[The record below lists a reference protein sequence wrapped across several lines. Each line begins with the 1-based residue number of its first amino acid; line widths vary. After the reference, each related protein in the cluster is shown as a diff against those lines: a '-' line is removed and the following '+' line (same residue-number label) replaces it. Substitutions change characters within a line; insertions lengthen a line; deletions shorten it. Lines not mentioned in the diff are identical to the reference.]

1 MTWWKLIGKN
11 KMYKQTIA
19 PFLSLFASL
28 GTLVCCALPVLFVTL
43 GMGAVLA
50 SFISNFP
57 SVTIL
62 NEYKIHIF
70 VFAGLI
76 LLFAIFTF
84 WKEKNLSC
92 PSDPK
97 LAKLCVKLRKVNF
110 FILILSAHIYIVGFF
125 FAFLAIKII

>member
-1 MTWWKLIGKN
+1 
-11 KMYKQTIA
+11 MYKQLIA
-19 PFLSLFASL
+19 PFLSLFATL

-57 SVTIL
+57 WVTIL
-62 NEYKIHIF
+62 SEYKIHIF
-70 VFAGLI
+70 VFAGLL

-84 WKEKNLSC
+84 VQGKNLSC

-97 LAKLCVKLRKVNF
+97 LAKLCINLRKVNL
-110 FILILSAHIYIVGFF
+110 FILIISAKIYIVGFF
-125 FAFLAIKII
+125 FAFLAVKII